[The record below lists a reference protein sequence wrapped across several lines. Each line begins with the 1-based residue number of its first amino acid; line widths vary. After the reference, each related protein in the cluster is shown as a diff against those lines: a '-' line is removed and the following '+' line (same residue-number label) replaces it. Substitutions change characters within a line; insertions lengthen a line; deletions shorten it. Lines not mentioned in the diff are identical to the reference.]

1 MKILGTGLNGLIGS
15 RIVELNKDKHTFQ
28 NISRST
34 GVDITD
40 YSSVLNAISSSD
52 AKVVFHAAANTDV
65 KAAEKEKDLKEE
77 SQSWKINV
85 IGTQNVAKACSQTG
99 KKLIHIST
107 DMVLGGDIMPKGGFK
122 EDAALNPLSFYAVT
136 KSEAE
141 KIVQSLSTP
150 WVIMRTAYPY
160 RASFEKPDFV
170 RFFKQWLTEKKP
182 ISVLIDRI
190 ISPTF
195 IDDLANAF
203 DVLVEK
209 EALGIYHTVGSQI
222 VSVYEAVV
230 LIAKAFNL
238 DTKLIGKTTR
248 KEFLVGRPPEPFS
261 SALNNDKIRKL
272 GVNMHTFEQGLEIIK
287 TQI

>member
-15 RIVELNKDKHTFQ
+15 RIVELNKDKHIFQ

-160 RASFEKPDFV
+160 RALFEKPDFV

>member
-15 RIVELNKDKHTFQ
+15 RIVDLLKDKYTFQ

-34 GVDITD
+34 GVDVTN
-40 YSSVLNAISSSD
+40 YSQVLNTISSSD
-52 AKVVFHAAANTDV
+52 AKVVFHAAAHTDV
-65 KAAEKEKDLKEE
+65 KAAEKEKDLGQE

-85 IGTQNVAKACSQTG
+85 IGTQNVAKVCAQTG
-99 KKLIHIST
+99 KKLIYLST
-107 DMVLGGDIMPKGGFK
+107 DMVLGGDNMPKAGFK
-122 EDAALNPLSFYAVT
+122 EDATQNPLSWYSIT

-160 RASFEKPDFV
+160 RASFSKPDFV
-170 RFFKQWLTEKKP
+170 RFFKNWLSEKKP
-182 ISVLIDRI
+182 ISVLTDRI

-195 IDDLANAF
+195 IDDLAVAL
-203 DVLVEK
+203 DTLVEK
-209 EALGIYHTVGSQI
+209 NASGIYHTAGSQI
-222 VSVYEAVV
+222 VSVYDAVV

-248 KEFLVGRPPEPFS
+248 KEFLIGRPPEPFS
-261 SALNNDKIRKL
+261 SALNNDKIREL
-272 GVNMHTFEQGLEIIK
+272 GVEMHTFEQGLEIIK

>member
-15 RIVELNKDKHTFQ
+15 RIVDLLKEKYTFQ

-34 GVDITD
+34 GVDVTN
-40 YSSVLNAISSSD
+40 YSQVLNTISSSD
-52 AKVVFHAAANTDV
+52 AKVVFHAAAHTDV
-65 KAAEKEKDLKEE
+65 KAAEKEKDLGQE

-85 IGTQNVAKACSQTG
+85 IGTQNVAKVCAQTG
-99 KKLIHIST
+99 KKLIYLST
-107 DMVLGGDIMPKGGFK
+107 DMVLGGDNMPKAGFK
-122 EDAALNPLSFYAVT
+122 EDATQNPLSWYAIT

-160 RASFEKPDFV
+160 RASFSKPDFV
-170 RFFKQWLTEKKP
+170 RFFKNWLSEKKP
-182 ISVLIDRI
+182 ISVLTDRI

-195 IDDLANAF
+195 IDDLTNAF

-209 EALGIYHTVGSQI
+209 DASGIYHTVGSQI
-222 VSVYEAVV
+222 VSVYDAVV

-248 KEFLVGRPPEPFS
+248 KEFLIGRPPEPFS
-261 SALNNDKIRKL
+261 SALNNDKIREL
-272 GVNMHTFEQGLEIIK
+272 GVEMHTFEQGLEIIK

>member
-40 YSSVLNAISSSD
+40 YSQALNAISSSD
-52 AKVVFHAAANTDV
+52 AKVVFHAAAYTNV
-65 KAAEKEKDLKEE
+65 KGAQKEKDLKEK

-99 KKLIHIST
+99 KKLIYIST
-107 DMVLGGDIMPKGGFK
+107 DMVVGGDDMPEGGFK
-122 EDAALNPLSFYAVT
+122 EDAVPNPLSFYAVT

-141 KIVQSLSTP
+141 KVVQSLSTP

-170 RFFKQWLTEKKP
+170 RFFKDLISSGKS
-182 ISVLIDRI
+182 ISVLTDRL

-195 IDDLANAF
+195 IDDLAVAL

-209 EALGIYHTVGSQI
+209 NASGIYHSVGSQI
-222 VSVYEAVV
+222 VSVYDAVILV
-230 LIAKAFNL
+230 AKAYNL
-238 DTKLIGKTTR
+238 DTGLVGKTTR
-248 KEFLVGRPPEPFS
+248 KEFLIGLPPEPFS
-261 SALNNDKIRKL
+261 SALNNDKIREL
-272 GVNMHTFEQGLEIIK
+272 GVEMHTFEQGLEIIK

>member
-40 YSSVLNAISSSD
+40 YSQVLNAISSSD
-52 AKVVFHAAANTDV
+52 ASIIFHAAAYTDV
-65 KAAEKEKDLKEE
+65 KAAEKEKDLGQE
-77 SQSWKINV
+77 SKSWKINV
-85 IGTQNVAKACSQTG
+85 IGTQNVAKVCSQTG
-99 KKLIHIST
+99 KKLIYLST
-107 DMVLGGDIMPKGGFK
+107 DMVVGGDDMPEGGFR
-122 EDAALNPLSFYAVT
+122 EDAVPNPLSFYAVT

-182 ISVLIDRI
+182 ISVLTDRI

-195 IDDLANAF
+195 IDDLANAL

-209 EALGIYHTVGSQI
+209 DALGIYHTVDSQI
-222 VSVYEAVV
+222 VSIYEAVV

-248 KEFLVGRPPEPFS
+248 KEFLIGRPPEPFS
-261 SALNNDKIRKL
+261 SALNNAKIREL
-272 GVNMHTFEQGLEIIK
+272 GVSMHTFEQGLEIIK

>member
-1 MKILGTGLNGLIGS
+1 M
-15 RIVELNKDKHTFQ
+15 
-28 NISRST
+28 
-34 GVDITD
+34 
-40 YSSVLNAISSSD
+40 
-52 AKVVFHAAANTDV
+52 VV
-65 KAAEKEKDLKEE
+65 
-77 SQSWKINV
+77 
-85 IGTQNVAKACSQTG
+85 
-99 KKLIHIST
+99 
-107 DMVLGGDIMPKGGFK
+107 GGDDMPEGGFR
-122 EDAALNPLSFYAVT
+122 EDAVPNPLSFYAVT

-160 RASFEKPDFV
+160 RASFEKPDFA

-182 ISVLIDRI
+182 ISVLTDRI

-209 EALGIYHTVGSQI
+209 DALGIYHTVDSQI

-248 KEFLVGRPPEPFS
+248 KEFLIGRPPEPFS
-261 SALNNDKIRKL
+261 SALNNAKIIEL
-272 GVNMHTFEQGLEIIK
+272 GVSMHTFEQGLEIIK

>member
-65 KAAEKEKDLKEE
+65 KAAEKEKDLGQE

-107 DMVLGGDIMPKGGFK
+107 DMVIGGDIMPKGGFR

-248 KEFLVGRPPEPFS
+248 KEFLVSRPPEPFS

>member
-65 KAAEKEKDLKEE
+65 KAAEKEKDLGQE

-107 DMVLGGDIMPKGGFK
+107 DMVIGGDIMPKGGFR

>member
-15 RIVELNKDKHTFQ
+15 RIVDLLKDKYTFQ

-34 GVDITD
+34 GVDVTN
-40 YSSVLNAISSSD
+40 YSQVLNTISSSD
-52 AKVVFHAAANTDV
+52 AKVVFHAAAHTDV
-65 KAAEKEKDLKEE
+65 KAAEKEKDLGQE

-85 IGTQNVAKACSQTG
+85 VGTQNVAKACSQTG
-99 KKLIHIST
+99 KKIIHIST
-107 DMVLGGDIMPKGGFK
+107 DMVVGGDDMPEGGFK
-122 EDAALNPLSFYAVT
+122 EDSAYNPLSFYAIT

-170 RFFKQWLTEKKP
+170 RFFKDWLTEKKP
-182 ISVLIDRI
+182 ISVLTDRF

-195 IDDLANAF
+195 IDDLANAL

-209 EALGIYHTVGSQI
+209 NASGIYHTAGSQI
-222 VSVYEAVV
+222 VSVYDAVV

-238 DTKLIGKTTR
+238 DTNLIGKTTR
-248 KEFLVGRPPEPFS
+248 KEFLIGRPPEPFS
-261 SALNNDKIRKL
+261 SALNNDKIREL
-272 GVNMHTFEQGLEIIK
+272 GVEMHTFEQGLEIIK